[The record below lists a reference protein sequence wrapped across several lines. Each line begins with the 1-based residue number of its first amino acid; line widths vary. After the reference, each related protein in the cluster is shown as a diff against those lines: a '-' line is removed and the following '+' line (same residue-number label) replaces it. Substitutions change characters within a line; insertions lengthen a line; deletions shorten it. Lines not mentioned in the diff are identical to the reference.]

1 MGRGR
6 AKALLACLGAL
17 ALTAAGCGAETHEN
31 AERPAVSTRI
41 SVAVTDN
48 SITVQPNR
56 VGIGAENPP
65 TQQIPQ
71 NHDASQPQRKGDG
84 PLTVA
89 IVAANLT
96 DSKTK
101 LVLRGPSEA
110 SLDPLVANGNG
121 TLVTDLD
128 EGIYTVTAT
137 GLTKAAPAKLTVGS
151 YRTSSQNDVLLP

>member
-6 AKALLACLGAL
+6 AKALLACLGVL
-17 ALTAAGCGAETHEN
+17 ALTVAGCGVETHEN
-31 AERPAVSTRI
+31 AGRPAVATRI
-41 SVAVTDN
+41 SVAVTDG
-48 SITVQPNR
+48 SITVQPGR
-56 VGIGAENPP
+56 VGSGPER

-71 NHDASQPQRKGDG
+71 NHDVSQPQAKGNQ

-89 IVAANLT
+89 IVATNLT
-96 DSKTK
+96 DSETK

-121 TLVTDLD
+121 TLLTNLD
-128 EGIYTVTAT
+128 EGVYTISAAGLPKAT
-137 GLTKAAPAKLTVGS
+137 PAKLAVGS

>member
-17 ALTAAGCGAETHEN
+17 TLTAAGCGVETHEN
-31 AERPAVSTRI
+31 AGRPAVSTRV

-48 SITVQPNR
+48 AITVQPNR
-56 VGIGAENPP
+56 IGIGPESPP

-71 NHDASQPQRKGDG
+71 NHDASQPQSKNDG

-101 LVLRGPSEA
+101 LLLRGPSEA
-110 SLDPLVANGNG
+110 TLEPLVANGNG
-121 TLVTDLD
+121 TLVADLD
-128 EGIYTVTAT
+128 EGIYTVSAA
-137 GLTKAAPAKLTVGS
+137 GLPKAGSAKLTVGS